1 MIWPFT
7 RSPRIE
13 LPDAEAMRLAALK
26 AMPQVSPRTPLAEL
40 RWVVVDVETGGLN
53 PQTDPLLSIG
63 AVEIRNRQISL
74 GTGFEAGLQ
83 QAAATSHENIL
94 IHGLTHSQQ
103 LAGMAAKDALLDFA
117 EFAAG
122 APFVAF
128 HASFD
133 RTALQVAMQKEL
145 GWNFPG
151 RWLDAAVI
159 APLLFPDLA
168 KACRSL
174 DDWLAALSIQNY
186 ARHSAVADAAAT
198 AQLWLILLEAA
209 GRQRIHTLKDLEA
222 LAQARK
228 WLGGLVISIF

>member
-1 MIWPFT
+1 MIWPFSRT
-7 RSPRIE
+7 PRIE
-13 LPDAEAMRLAALK
+13 LPAAEAGRLAALK
-26 AMPQVSPRTPLAEL
+26 ATPRLDPRTPLNDL

-53 PQTDPLLSIG
+53 PLNDPLLSIG
-63 AVEIRNRQISL
+63 AVEIRNGHVNL
-74 GTGFEAGLQ
+74 GGGFEAGLQ
-83 QAAATSHENIL
+83 QATATSHENIL
-94 IHGLTHSQQ
+94 VHGLTHSQQ
-103 LAGMAAKDALLDFA
+103 LSGMAAKDALLDFA

-128 HASFD
+128 HAGFD

-145 GWNFPG
+145 GWEFPG

-168 KACRSL
+168 KDCRHL
-174 DDWLAALSIQNY
+174 DDWMSALHIHNF

-209 GRQRIHTLKDLEA
+209 GRQRLHTLRDLEA

-228 WLGGLVISIF
+228 WLGA

>member
-7 RSPRIE
+7 RSPRIR
-13 LPDAEAMRLAALK
+13 LPEAAAGRLAALK
-26 AMPQVSPRTPLAEL
+26 AAPKTDPRTPLAAL

-53 PQTDPLLSIG
+53 PHIDPLLSIG
-63 AVEIRNRQISL
+63 AVEIRDGRVNL
-74 GTGFEAGLQ
+74 GAGFEAGLQ
-83 QAAATSHENIL
+83 QAAATSHANIL
-94 IHGLTHSQQ
+94 VHGLTHSQQ
-103 LAGMAAKDALLDFA
+103 LAGMAAGDALLDFA

-128 HASFD
+128 HAGFD

-145 GWNFPG
+145 GWDFPG

-168 KACRSL
+168 KDCRSL

-209 GRQRIHTLKDLEA
+209 ARQHLRTLKDMES
-222 LAQARK
+222 LAHARK
-228 WLGGLVISIF
+228 WLGG